1 MYAKQE
7 LKWLSLAGNRVGD
20 KGAFSLGQA
29 LKVNY
34 GLAYLDVSFN
44 GISGKG
50 AAAVAHGLREN
61 CTLKNIQVRM
71 SRPYD
76 KVLQR

>member
-1 MYAKQE
+1 M
-7 LKWLSLAGNRVGD
+7 GD

-44 GISGKG
+44 GISCRG
-50 AAAVAHGLREN
+50 AAVMAHGLREN
-61 CTLKNIQVRM
+61 STLKNIQVRM
-71 SRPYD
+71 SQPSD
-76 KVLQR
+76 KVRQR